1 MKIAN
6 VKGMIAKGMMVV
18 LAAGALMVASSAK
31 AEAQGFAVGVRV
43 GNGYDGRRD
52 FDARRN
58 FEFQRRQEFLRR
70 EEIARREA
78 FLRHEEWERSHRS
91 ERPYGYR

>member
-6 VKGMIAKGMMVV
+6 VKGMVVKGMMAVMV
-18 LAAGALMVASSAK
+18 AGALLLAAPAK

-43 GNGYDGRRD
+43 GGPYY
-52 FDARRN
+52 AHRN
-58 FEFQRRQEFLRR
+58 FEFERRQEFL
-70 EEIARREA
+70 RREA
-78 FLRHEEWERSHRS
+78 FLRHEEWLRAHRF